1 MFSEEEIMSGKVDC
15 ATLMCRVSPMY
26 VGMIAKYA
34 RQASIRQTSASTPTA
49 AKSISEQFSRQK
61 SVQAVDKSDDEE
73 V

>member
-1 MFSEEEIMSGKVDC
+1 
-15 ATLMCRVSPMY
+15 MY
-26 VGMIAKYA
+26 IGMIAKYA